1 MGQNRQKY
9 EIQGFCPWCSGTN
22 LDPPKIQ
29 FSDFSQ
35 ICHLCPEIGSM
46 EYYFHA
52 KNEKKLM
59 RTLKA
64 GQFCPHLPPFGSNN
78 SIQAFFPTFSPK
90 GLKANGQKALFI
102 ARFSGKGG
110 GEKDRK
116 RDRDGPEFKNNFS
129 I

>member
-1 MGQNRQKY
+1 
-9 EIQGFCPWCSGTN
+9 
-22 LDPPKIQ
+22 
-29 FSDFSQ
+29 
-35 ICHLCPEIGSM
+35 M

-64 GQFCPHLPPFGSNN
+64 DQFCPHLPPFGSNN

-102 ARFSGKGG
+102 SQKPSKNWIFGKKWQFFLSLFGQRIPNFEFSHGYHYSNTLV
-110 GEKDRK
+110 DT
-116 RDRDGPEFKNNFS
+116 
-129 I
+129 

>member
-1 MGQNRQKY
+1 
-9 EIQGFCPWCSGTN
+9 
-22 LDPPKIQ
+22 
-29 FSDFSQ
+29 
-35 ICHLCPEIGSM
+35 M

-64 GQFCPHLPPFGSNN
+64 DQFCPHLPPFGSNN

-102 ARFSGKGG
+102 SQKPLKKTGFLAKMAIFLHFLAKKS
-110 GEKDRK
+110 
-116 RDRDGPEFKNNFS
+116 PILNFPTGTTTHTH
-129 I
+129 

>member
-1 MGQNRQKY
+1 
-9 EIQGFCPWCSGTN
+9 
-22 LDPPKIQ
+22 
-29 FSDFSQ
+29 
-35 ICHLCPEIGSM
+35 M

-102 ARFSGKGG
+102 
-110 GEKDRK
+110 DRK
-116 RDRDGPEFKNNFS
+116 LQKTAKKWKNLSYRGKEISDFEFS
-129 I
+129 RGYGY

>member
-1 MGQNRQKY
+1 
-9 EIQGFCPWCSGTN
+9 
-22 LDPPKIQ
+22 
-29 FSDFSQ
+29 
-35 ICHLCPEIGSM
+35 M

-102 ARFSGKGG
+102 SQKPSKNWIFGKNDNFLTHFGQ
-110 GEKDRK
+110 
-116 RDRDGPEFKNNFS
+116 KNPQF
-129 I
+129 